1 MYIGLILSI
10 ILLQKNQYYAEII
23 VQRSN
28 QLQFS
33 VALKTEMQIAPCNN
47 TLSTECSKLSAKVKI
62 IQIFLIKTQFLDQVE
77 SFTPSILFAFTLCHL
92 SR

>member
-28 QLQFS
+28 QLQYS
-33 VALKTEMQIAPCNN
+33 VALK
-47 TLSTECSKLSAKVKI
+47 I
-62 IQIFLIKTQFLDQVE
+62 IVANR
-77 SFTPSILFAFTLCHL
+77 SV
-92 SR
+92 

>member
-10 ILLQKNQYYAEII
+10 ILLQKNQCYAEII

-33 VALKTEMQIAPCNN
+33 AALK
-47 TLSTECSKLSAKVKI
+47 I
-62 IQIFLIKTQFLDQVE
+62 IVANR
-77 SFTPSILFAFTLCHL
+77 SV
-92 SR
+92 